1 MGGANLAKLV
11 EQLWLNELL
20 IWSSLQ
26 GNFFSDHDYRFDR
39 LLHKRWDIS
48 PNLRSP
54 ALVCIHYP
62 YTNIIGSEA

>member
-1 MGGANLAKLV
+1 MGGVNLAKSV
-11 EQLWLNELL
+11 GQLLLNELL

-26 GNFFSDHDYRFDR
+26 GNLLSDPDYRFDR

-62 YTNIIGSEA
+62 YV